1 MDGNRNG
8 NGKNNK
14 LHITREQVKTFT
26 RDACLANG
34 LSEEFFEGF
43 WARMLKRDDI
53 YTEYVLYLVNQE
65 FVSRVDIEG
74 YHVIDVLIW
83 QMDHFKAKLDTDTY
97 DMKHNEAK
105 MILSAFD
112 TFLKMAE
119 NPQEYIQRMQVDTGT
134 DYPDKYFGLHK

>member
-1 MDGNRNG
+1 MTE
-8 NGKNNK
+8 NNK
-14 LHITREQVKTFT
+14 LHISREQVRAFT
-26 RDACLANG
+26 YDACIGNG
-34 LSEEFFEGF
+34 LSGEFFEQF
-43 WARMLKRDDI
+43 WDRMLKRDDI
-53 YTEYVLYLVNQE
+53 YEEYVYYLVKKD
-65 FVSRVDIEG
+65 FIGKTDIEG

-83 QMDHFKAKLDTDTY
+83 QMDHFKARLDADTY

-119 NPQEYIQRMQVDTGT
+119 NPQEYIQRMQTDTGT

>member
-1 MDGNRNG
+1 MAETNT
-8 NGKNNK
+8 

-26 RDACLANG
+26 HEACVKNG
-34 LSEEFFEGF
+34 LSEEFFAQF
-43 WARMLKRDDI
+43 WARMLERDDI
-53 YTEYVLYLVNQE
+53 YTEYVYYLVKQE
-65 FVSRVDIEG
+65 FISRVEIKG

-83 QMDHFKAKLDTDTY
+83 QMDHFKAKLDADTY

-119 NPQEYIQRMQVDTGT
+119 NPEEYTYRMQVDTGT